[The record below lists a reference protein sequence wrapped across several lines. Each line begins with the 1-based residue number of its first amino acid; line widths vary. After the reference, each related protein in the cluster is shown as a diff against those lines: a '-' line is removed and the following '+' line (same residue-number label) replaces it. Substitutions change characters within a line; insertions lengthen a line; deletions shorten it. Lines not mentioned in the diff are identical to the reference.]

1 MLMPQTH
8 QSFQK
13 RITKTVSFRY
23 LLYRPPDYETG
34 GPWPLVLFLHGMGER
49 GDDLDLIKKHGIP
62 QIVDERAYPFVAV
75 SPQCPVESQWT
86 MELDALYA
94 LIRDVMRTYAI
105 DRSRIYLTGLSMGGF
120 GAWHLAEAHPH
131 LFAAMIPICGG
142 ARPGIGFPDRI
153 KVLKDLPIW
162 VFHGAQ
168 DDVVSLTNSQELVD
182 VLVQHGGNVQFTV
195 YPDAGH
201 DSWTRTY
208 GNPEVLTWLLAQK
221 RPRG

>member
-1 MLMPQTH
+1 MRMTQTC
-8 QSFQK
+8 QAFKK
-13 RITKTVSFRY
+13 RITKTVSLRY
-23 LLYRPPDYETG
+23 LLYLPPDYETG
-34 GPWPLVLFLHGMGER
+34 GPWPIVLFLHGMGER

-62 QIVDERAYPFVAV
+62 KIVEEREHPFIAV

-86 MELDALYA
+86 MEVDTLRAL
-94 LIRDVMRTYAI
+94 LRDVVNMYAV

-168 DDVVSLTNSQELVD
+168 DDVVPLKNSQELVD
-182 VLVQHGGNVQFTV
+182 VLVQHGGNVQFTI

-201 DSWTRTY
+201 DAWTRTY
-208 GNPEVLTWLLAQK
+208 ANPEVFTWLLAQK
-221 RPRG
+221 RR